1 MQTKDIAGRTKQAV
15 RPGRGTWN
23 MVKKNRLV
31 CTCLCTGLVAAF
43 MAGCGAA
50 GGSAEADNSIPV
62 DENTETDDIA
72 KADDET
78 AAEEKENSP
87 EADETKQSVE
97 EAMEEVTFEGLS
109 LSVLGDSISTFD
121 GWIPSGFN
129 VFYPLDGEVL
139 DESQTWWMMLLEDT
153 GMELCANN
161 SSSGSLCAGDSL
173 AENGIQYACSTF
185 RLSFLTGKQGKMPD
199 IIIVYMGT
207 NDLLNGIPIGDN
219 DGTKIVEE
227 GKIGNFSDAY
237 CLILDKLASDYPA
250 SQIYC
255 CTLAQ
260 VGDWGISQPFEMFE
274 NGIGL
279 TSKDYS
285 DCIRTIAENKGIP
298 VIDLYNCGIEINNL
312 QDMTSDGVHLNPE
325 GMKYVERAVLSGI
338 GASSGE

>member
-1 MQTKDIAGRTKQAV
+1 M
-15 RPGRGTWN
+15 
-23 MVKKNRLV
+23 MKKNRLV
-31 CTCLCTGLVAAF
+31 CMWLCTGLVTAF
-43 MAGCGAA
+43 IAGCGAA
-50 GGSAEADNSIPV
+50 GGSTEADNSTSAN
-62 DENTETDDIA
+62 ENVATDDITGTG
-72 KADDET
+72 DESVT
-78 AAEEKENSP
+78 EKKESYP
-87 EADETKQSVE
+87 EADETGQSAE
-97 EAMEEVTFEGLS
+97 ETMEEEMTFEGLG

-121 GWIPSGFN
+121 GWIPFGFN
-129 VFYPLDGEVL
+129 VFYPLDGEVS
-139 DESQTWWMMLLEDT
+139 DVSQTWWMMLLEDT

-173 AENGIQYACSTF
+173 AENGMQYACSTF

-199 IIIVYMGT
+199 IIIIYMGT

-227 GKIGNFSDAY
+227 GEIGNFSDAY
-237 CLILDKLASDYPA
+237 SMILDKLASDYPA

-255 CTLAQ
+255 CTLVQ
-260 VGDWGISQPFEMFE
+260 VGQWGTSQPFEMLE

-285 DCIRTIAENKGIP
+285 DCIRTIAENKGVP
-298 VIDLYNCGIEINNL
+298 VIDLYNCGIEIDNL